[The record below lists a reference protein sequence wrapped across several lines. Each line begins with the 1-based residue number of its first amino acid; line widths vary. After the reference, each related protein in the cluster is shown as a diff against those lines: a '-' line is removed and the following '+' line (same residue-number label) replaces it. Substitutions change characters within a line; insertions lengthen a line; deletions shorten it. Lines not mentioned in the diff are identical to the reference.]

1 MDFPNF
7 YHVYTLLH
15 GHIAN
20 KKVDEIAFLH
30 IGRKVSM
37 KRSSMKRDL
46 NMMMTSN

>member
-20 KKVDEIAFLH
+20 KKVDEIAFLLEEVW
-30 IGRKVSM
+30 GGGGE
-37 KRSSMKRDL
+37 
-46 NMMMTSN
+46 